1 MLLEAQSILLFLCI
15 YIHKETDKTKDESFK
30 CLCVNQLNSHKLS
43 NGVYFK
49 RLKRRLHF
57 TFCSSDISISI
68 LNAGNRKR
76 KLIRISLRSRVQV
89 CWTLPCEFITW
100 KHVINRRLAWPL
112 SWIKSTPTLNLQ
124 RCRKVKYSTSS
135 SANVLTSCVCKQY
148 QMNWSIQRLCIWLW
162 KKKTVYFGLKS
173 LGQNWSMLSRSSY
186 GKEWLVYTSKTF
198 FFVLH
203 GRKQEVQICIH
214 TAE

>member
-1 MLLEAQSILLFLCI
+1 M
-15 YIHKETDKTKDESFK
+15 
-30 CLCVNQLNSHKLS
+30 NQLNSHKLS

-49 RLKRRLHF
+49 RLKRRSYF

-76 KLIRISLRSRVQV
+76 KLIRISLHSRVQV
-89 CWTLPCEFITW
+89 WWTLPCEFITW
-100 KHVINRRLAWPL
+100 KHAISRRLAWPL

-148 QMNWSIQRLCIWLW
+148 QMKYIKIIYLIVV
-162 KKKTVYFGLKS
+162 KKKHTVYFGLKS
-173 LGQNWSMLSRSSY
+173 LGQNWCMLSRSSY
-186 GKEWLVYTSKTF
+186 GKEWLVYTSKTI

-203 GRKQEVQICIH
+203 GRKQE
-214 TAE
+214 

>member
-49 RLKRRLHF
+49 RLKRRSYF
-57 TFCSSDISISI
+57 TFRSSDISISI

-89 CWTLPCEFITW
+89 WWTLPCEFITW

-124 RCRKVKYSTSS
+124 DCSVAGKSSTVLVLVQMCWLAVFANNIKVYKDD
-135 SANVLTSCVCKQY
+135 CG
-148 QMNWSIQRLCIWLW
+148 
-162 KKKTVYFGLKS
+162 KKKHTVYFGLKS

-186 GKEWLVYTSKTF
+186 GKEWLVYTSKTI